1 MNFSNYKHTYY
12 VIIIT
17 YLLVTNFIAFLVARI
32 KTKNRYQMFLIYIWI
47 LTNNTVI
54 DTNNRRITTTYVHLC
69 NIIITIE

>member
-54 DTNNRRITTTYVHLC
+54 DIHRY
-69 NIIITIE
+69 